1 MGRDH
6 RLTVCS
12 PGMGKGRS
20 LSRVWPDE
28 PGVTQAL
35 AVCRKDIVSEVETDP
50 LVFVQEV
57 GPFTEYRRE
66 VIPDPNG
73 WRETITYRLHI
84 PWFAWVF
91 GFLVAR
97 HLRRLRPDQHPLART
112 PWWAPPDRLNAS
124 QVSLLG
130 LLAAASMS
138 AAYINTVFSQTVKF
152 AADDLG
158 VGSGGIGVA
167 GSVVR
172 AGIIISLPAAFLA
185 DRIGRRRVVLAL
197 AWAAPVATALG
208 ALMPTFALLV
218 ASQTI
223 GRPLGI
229 ALGFLIAVIA
239 AEEMPRGT
247 RAYAVSVLAMASGL
261 GAGIAV
267 MALPLADLGPAGW
280 RAVFAVT
287 LIWMPVAVD
296 LARRLP
302 ETERFVVHRER
313 RRETQEEPGRI
324 NRRRLALLGIV
335 AVAANVF
342 VAPASFFQNAYLREV
357 REYSATMIA
366 VFTLATA
373 TPAAIGLILGG
384 RIADLRGR
392 KILIAVALPIST
404 ALLVLAFTVGGS
416 LMWLSTFGGG
426 FLASLAYP
434 ALAVYRS
441 ELFPTGHRSRAAGL
455 LTTFALLGGIL
466 GLLAA
471 GAALEATWGYGP
483 VMALLAFGQMIVV
496 ITVLASYP
504 ETARRSLEDLN
515 PMDSRMA

>member
-1 MGRDH
+1 
-6 RLTVCS
+6 
-12 PGMGKGRS
+12 
-20 LSRVWPDE
+20 
-28 PGVTQAL
+28 
-35 AVCRKDIVSEVETDP
+35 VCRKDIVSEVETTP

-57 GPFTEYRRE
+57 GPFSEYRR
-66 VIPDPNG
+66 VVTPDPNG
-73 WRETITYRLHI
+73 WRETITYRLQI

-267 MALPLADLGPAGW
+267 MALPLADLGPALGSGQSW
-280 RAVFAVT
+280 PIARIDGVQAGYPTQPCQGASVRAS
-287 LIWMPVAVD
+287 
-296 LARRLP
+296 
-302 ETERFVVHRER
+302 
-313 RRETQEEPGRI
+313 G
-324 NRRRLALLGIV
+324 
-335 AVAANVF
+335 AACC
-342 VAPASFFQNAYLREV
+342 
-357 REYSATMIA
+357 
-366 VFTLATA
+366 
-373 TPAAIGLILGG
+373 G
-384 RIADLRGR
+384 
-392 KILIAVALPIST
+392 
-404 ALLVLAFTVGGS
+404 
-416 LMWLSTFGGG
+416 
-426 FLASLAYP
+426 
-434 ALAVYRS
+434 
-441 ELFPTGHRSRAAGL
+441 
-455 LTTFALLGGIL
+455 
-466 GLLAA
+466 A
-471 GAALEATWGYGP
+471 GAQDGVWLPSESCWQVHCRRVGCLEK
-483 VMALLAFGQMIVV
+483 
-496 ITVLASYP
+496 
-504 ETARRSLEDLN
+504 ARMSLQSN
-515 PMDSRMA
+515 

>member
-1 MGRDH
+1 MLSACRNDILREQSSG
-6 RLTVCS
+6 
-12 PGMGKGRS
+12 PGEFEQI
-20 LSRVWPDE
+20 L
-28 PGVTQAL
+28 
-35 AVCRKDIVSEVETDP
+35 
-50 LVFVQEV
+50 
-57 GPFTEYRRE
+57 GPFSEYRR
-66 VIPDPNG
+66 VITAESQG
-73 WRETITYRLHI
+73 WRETITYRMKI
-84 PWFAWVF
+84 PWFGWAF
-91 GFLVAR
+91 SFLIAR
-97 HLRRLRPDQHPLART
+97 YLRRGRPVPVSAVTLRART
-112 PWWAPPDRLNAS
+112 PWWAPPDVLTAA

-152 AADDLG
+152 AAEDLG

-172 AGIIISLPAAFLA
+172 AGILISLPAAFLA
-185 DRIGRRRVVLAL
+185 DRIGRRKVVIAL
-197 AWAAPVATALG
+197 AWAAPLTTALG
-208 ALMPTFALLV
+208 AITPSFNWLV

-229 ALGFLIAVIA
+229 ALGFLVAVIL

-267 MALPLADLGPAGW
+267 MALPLADLGSSGW

-287 LIWMPVAVD
+287 LIWVPVAVD

-302 ETERFVVHRER
+302 ETTRFITHREQR
-313 RRETQEEPGRI
+313 HSSGGPRLRL
-324 NRRRLALLGIV
+324 NRRRMLLLGIV
-335 AVAANVF
+335 AVAANLF
-342 VAPASFFQNAYLREV
+342 IAPASFFQNAYLREV

-366 VFTLATA
+366 IFTLVTA

-392 KILIAVALPIST
+392 KALIALALPVST
-404 ALLVLAFTVGGS
+404 VLLVLAFSVGGAP
-416 LMWLSTFGGG
+416 MWIATFGGG
-426 FLASLAYP
+426 LLASLAYP

-441 ELFPTGHRSRAAGL
+441 ELFPTAHRSRAAGL
-455 LTTFALLGGIL
+455 LTTVALLGGII
-466 GLLAA
+466 GLLLA
-471 GAALEATWGYGP
+471 GAALEANWGYGP
-483 VMALLAFGQMIVV
+483 IMAVLALGQAIVV
-496 ITVLASYP
+496 ITVLSSYP

-515 PMDSRMA
+515 PSDVRPQI